1 MPVEKID
8 WQFFFHK
15 TVAKVIIDIKKLSI
29 SNQIE
34 ITWTQSFCIAAITIV
49 KKEMETKD
57 TQSDFI

>member
-15 TVAKVIIDIKKLSI
+15 TVAKVIIDIK
-29 SNQIE
+29 NQIE
-34 ITWTQSFCIAAITIV
+34 ITRTQHFCIAAITIV

>member
-15 TVAKVIIDIKKLSI
+15 TVAKVIIDIK
-29 SNQIE
+29 NQNE
-34 ITWTQSFCIAAITIV
+34 ITRTQHFCIAAITIV